1 LKEDMHE
8 AELKE
13 ILDLVKRHN
22 MWRRNEC
29 INLIASEN
37 VTSPLLDVVYLS
49 DAMHRYAEGL
59 PFKRFYQ
66 GTRYVD
72 ELEVRVS
79 KIFAELFDAKYSDV
93 RPISGTIAN
102 ATIFACLAR
111 SGDEAAVLPLPGGA
125 HVSHSKYGI
134 LGRLGIKPVELPIIP
149 EDMMVDVD
157 AAVKLIRERSPRMIV
172 LGASVVIFPHPVKEI
187 SEAARE
193 VGARLVYDAAHV
205 LGLIAGRAYPNPLE
219 DGADAITT
227 STHKTFPGPQ
237 GGAIITNSD
246 EIYEKAS
253 KIVFPV
259 FVSNHH
265 LHRLAALGVA
275 SLEMRAFGRGYADQI
290 LKNSRRLAEELHA
303 RGFKVLGEKWGFTRT
318 HQVLLDVRGDGGG
331 ARCARALEEANI
343 IVNKNILP
351 WDGPS
356 DIENP
361 SGIRIG
367 VQEVTRI
374 GMKEDDMSE
383 VAELIY
389 RVVKKR
395 EEPSEVRRQV
405 IEFRRSFTKI
415 HYTFDVDVRSV
426 AEEIGSLILG

>member
-1 LKEDMHE
+1 MYED
-8 AELKE
+8 ELRE
-13 ILDLVKRHN
+13 ILDLVRKHN
-22 MWRRNEC
+22 TWRRSEC

-37 VTSPLLDVVYLS
+37 VTSPLVDAVYLS

-72 ELEVRVS
+72 ELEVKVS
-79 KIFAELFDAKYSDV
+79 SIFAGLFGAKHSDV
-93 RPISGTIAN
+93 RPVSGTIAN
-102 ATIFACLAR
+102 ATAFACLAKY
-111 SGDEAAVLPLPGGA
+111 GDEAAVLPLPGGA
-125 HVSHSKYGI
+125 HVSHSRYGI

-157 AAVKLIRERSPRMIV
+157 GAVKMIRERSPRMVV

-187 SEAARE
+187 SEAAHE
-193 VGARLVYDAAHV
+193 VGAQMVYDAAHV
-205 LGLIAGRAYPNPLE
+205 LGLIAGRAYPNPLD

-237 GGAIITNSD
+237 GGAIITNSG

-275 SLEMRAFGRGYADQI
+275 SLEMKAFGKEYASQI
-290 LKNSRRLAEELHA
+290 LRNSRRLAEELHA
-303 RGFKVLGEKWGFTRT
+303 RGFKVLGEKWGFTKT

-331 ARCARALEEANI
+331 ARCAEALEKANI
-343 IVNKNILP
+343 IVNKNMLP
-351 WDGPS
+351 WDAPS

-367 VQEVTRI
+367 VQEATRI
-374 GMKEDDMSE
+374 GMREDDMAE
-383 VAELIY
+383 VADFIY
-389 RVVKKR
+389 RVVKRK
-395 EEPSEVRRQV
+395 EDPSEVRRRV
-405 IEFRRSFTKI
+405 IEFRRNFTKI
-415 HYTFDVDVRSV
+415 HYTFDVNVMRI
-426 AEEIGSLILG
+426 AEEIGSLILC